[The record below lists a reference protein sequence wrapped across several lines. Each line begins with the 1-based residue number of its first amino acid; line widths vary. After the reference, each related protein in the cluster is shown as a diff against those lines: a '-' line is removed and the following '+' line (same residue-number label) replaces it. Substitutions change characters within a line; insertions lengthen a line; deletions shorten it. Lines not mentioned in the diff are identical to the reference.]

1 MSITH
6 VSDTAKWVAVYRAME
21 TERADAIFRDPFA
34 RRLAGEHGERI
45 VRTINNGQHAAWA
58 MIVRTAVMDEMI
70 LAEIANNRIDCVINL
85 AAGLDTRPFRLALPR
100 ALRWIDVDFQDILDY
115 KWEVLRHERASC
127 LYETAPTDLTDGDAR
142 RALFAR
148 VAEQQERVLVV
159 AEGLLIYL
167 TPADVAALG
176 TDLHGQP
183 AFQAWLVD
191 LASPRLLKWMQASWG
206 KQAGSGNAPFLFAP
220 AEGTAF
226 FGRSGWH
233 EREFRSS
240 WTESK
245 RLNRQMRGAWL
256 WGLLAL
262 LQSKR
267 QRAESLRMSG
277 IVMLARA

>member
-21 TERADAIFRDPFA
+21 TERPDAIFRDPFA

-45 VRTINNGQHAAWA
+45 VRTINNGQGAAWA

-70 LAEIANNRIDCVINL
+70 LAEIAVNGIDCVINL
-85 AAGLDTRPFRLALPR
+85 AAGLDARPFRLALPPS
-100 ALRWIDVDFQDILDY
+100 LRWIDVDFQDILDY
-115 KWEVLRHERASC
+115 KWEVLRHEKASC

-148 VAEQQERVLVV
+148 IAEQQDRVLVV
-159 AEGLLIYL
+159 AEGLLLYL
-167 TPADVAALG
+167 SDENVAALA

-183 AFQAWLVD
+183 AFHSWLID
-191 LASPRLLKWMQASWG
+191 LASARLLQWMQRSWG
-206 KQAGSGNAPFLFAP
+206 KTAAFGNAPFRFAP

-226 FGRSGWH
+226 FERSGWR
-233 EREFRSS
+233 EREYRSA

-245 RLNRQMRGAWL
+245 RLKRTMRGAWL
-256 WGLLAL
+256 WGIFAL
-262 LQSKR
+262 LQTRK

-277 IVMLARA
+277 FVMLDRT